1 MKLTDTVLLAALAL
15 PVAAQHQMTASPMI
29 ESVGFEGLTAAQQ
42 KLVTSRLT
50 VRRGNLLSAEAKQ
63 RVARELRAVGL
74 DLTFSYKAGARYGTA
89 RLKISA
95 GC

>member
-1 MKLTDTVLLAALAL
+1 MKLIDGILLAALAL
-15 PVAAQHQMTASPMI
+15 PAAAQHQMTASPMI
-29 ESVGFEGLTAAQQ
+29 ESVDFEGLTDAQQ

-50 VRRGNLLSAEAKQ
+50 VRRGDLLSTDAKQ
-63 RVARELRAVGL
+63 RVARELQAIGL